1 MRRGEWETVA
11 LAALSPFLLAA
22 ALGMWAYDALRVRL
36 RGW

>member
-1 MRRGEWETVA
+1 MTRGEWETVA

-22 ALGMWAYDALRVRL
+22 ALGMWAVAALRVRL